1 MRGSLAEGR
10 SPLRTV
16 GTQVF
21 LRSEYQSLHSL
32 RERRPPSPP
41 LVIRLQ
47 LQRCSSL
54 NLLYD
59 LIRNA
64 PVCFPPLPPLPRPRL
79 YLYFVHTAVD
89 TRRIPTRD
97 RGNRKGKSPPTP
109 ALIRKSNST
118 SPAVLPHSSAH
129 VFLCRNDLLLLT
141 LIGWIKINSLH
152 EQKGFINHAAT
163 RFCAKADV
171 SHLFRRSAI
180 DPENAHESSRQVKWY
195 LLCKK

>member
-1 MRGSLAEGR
+1 MRRFVFSLVPT
-10 SPLRTV
+10 SQTL
-16 GTQVF
+16 
-21 LRSEYQSLHSL
+21 SLFCAHCSGHAAHSN
-32 RERRPPSPP
+32 ERRGKPK
-41 LVIRLQ
+41 R
-47 LQRCSSL
+47 
-54 NLLYD
+54 
-59 LIRNA
+59 
-64 PVCFPPLPPLPRPRL
+64 
-79 YLYFVHTAVD
+79 
-89 TRRIPTRD
+89 
-97 RGNRKGKSPPTP
+97 KSPPTP

-163 RFCAKADV
+163 RARAKADV

-180 DPENAHESSRQVKWY
+180 DHENAHESSRQVKWY